1 MRRLRPEWSKKN
13 AIKWKASLKKDFF
26 CHILFSPVLPKVFCS
41 PKIAD
46 AQRCINYR
54 CWRFTTINR
63 FCPSKVGKK
72 QVGTWLIT
80 ADNYH
85 WYWKEAKWTLAIVN
99 NCDILPWKL
108 LEFPSIPCVQE
119 ENIFQNLTRDWKLRY
134 THDFY
139 QNDSNFNF
147 KPKGKLD
154 YAGTD
159 HDFYNHYFYLHFHYC
174 ITLLFLEG
182 EWGGVGM
189 RRCGLEGFH
198 LFKNKLY
205 LHCYKL
211 ESPSCLLKAQNN
223 NKENYKHRWN
233 PQWTKK
239 KVYCPKKR
247 WNIWPHIRYN

>member
-99 NCDILPWKL
+99 NCDILSWKL
-108 LEFPSIPCVQE
+108 LEFPSLPCVQE

-174 ITLLFLEG
+174 ITLLFLQ
-182 EWGGVGM
+182 GGVGWGGDATLWI
-189 RRCGLEGFH
+189 RGISFIWKQAV
-198 LFKNKLY
+198 FT
-205 LHCYKL
+205 
-211 ESPSCLLKAQNN
+211 LL
-223 NKENYKHRWN
+223 
-233 PQWTKK
+233 
-239 KVYCPKKR
+239 
-247 WNIWPHIRYN
+247 